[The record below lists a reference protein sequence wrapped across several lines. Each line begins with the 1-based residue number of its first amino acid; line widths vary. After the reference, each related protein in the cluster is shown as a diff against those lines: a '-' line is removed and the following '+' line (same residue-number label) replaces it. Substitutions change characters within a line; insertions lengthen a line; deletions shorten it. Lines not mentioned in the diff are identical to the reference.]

1 MSEQLMKLKGE
12 LMKKKINEL
21 YHLLRMSNEAY
32 YMNQTPFISDY
43 EFDIKLKELE
53 KLEREYPE
61 YVQENSPT
69 KQVGGRADERF
80 NKVQHKTPMLSL
92 DNVFSAA
99 DFYEFDEKVR
109 KELGNSEYTYVCEL
123 KIDGL
128 AMSLTYNNQLMQA
141 LTRGDGQVGENV
153 THNVRTIKSLPKQLE
168 VNDTFEV
175 RGEVYIEKEEFAN
188 IVKREEKDY
197 ANPRNLAAGTIR
209 QLDAK
214 LTQNRKLDMFAYGL
228 VNPQKYGHAKYSE
241 SMSYLKELGFHINE
255 EMTICQNA
263 DEVVKYIE
271 KITDIRHDFGY
282 EIDGI
287 VIKVNE
293 YENQRILGFTAK
305 YPKWAIAYKF
315 KSEEVVTKLED
326 IFLTVGRTGKVT
338 PNAKLTP
345 VELMGSTIAR
355 ATLHNLAYIK
365 QKDIRI
371 GDDVVLIK
379 AGDIIPRI
387 ERVETSLGEPF
398 AMDLHCPKCSSE
410 LVQIENDHYCQNEMC
425 PARQL
430 EKLIHFTS
438 KGAMNIDGLGEK
450 LVARFIDEN
459 LITSFSDI
467 YQLTDEKLTGLEGF
481 KEKSIN
487 NLLQSI
493 ENSKQTE
500 LANFIYSLG
509 IKNVGLEVAKVIT
522 KLYPTLEQIQV
533 LTVSEL
539 ISIDGIG
546 EVIAQ
551 SVVDYFNNEI
561 NVMEINKLI
570 EFGIKF
576 NEISV
581 VETEENEL
589 TGKVIVI
596 TGSFSVYKRSEI
608 KKRLEQMGAKVTG
621 SISKN
626 TDILFAGAKAG
637 SKLTKATELNIEI
650 WDEEKINNLLGA
662 E

>member
-1 MSEQLMKLKGE
+1 MRLKGE

-32 YMNQTPFISDY
+32 YMNQAPFISDY
-43 EFDIKLKELE
+43 EFDTKLKELE

-61 YVQENSPT
+61 YTQLNSPT
-69 KQVGGRADERF
+69 NQVGGRVDERF
-80 NKVQHKTPMLSL
+80 NKVRHMTPMLSL
-92 DNVFSAA
+92 DNVFSTT
-99 DFYEFDEKVR
+99 DFYEFDEKVK
-109 KELGNSEYTYVCEL
+109 KELHSAKYSYVCEL

-128 AMSLTYNNQLMQA
+128 AMSLTYENKLKQA

-153 THNVRTIKSLPKQLE
+153 THNVRTIKSLPKSLE
-168 VNDTFEV
+168 LEDTFEV
-175 RGEVYIEKEEFAN
+175 RGEVYIEKQEFAN
-188 IVKREEKDY
+188 IVRREEKDY

-209 QLDAK
+209 QLDAN
-214 LTQNRKLDMFAYGL
+214 LTKKRKLDMFAYGL
-228 VNPQKYGHAKYSE
+228 VDPEKYGHSKYSE
-241 SMSYLKELGFHINE
+241 SMTYLKNLGFHTNE
-255 EMTICQNA
+255 EMTICHNA
-263 DEVVKYIE
+263 DEVVAYIE
-271 KITDIRHDFGY
+271 KIAEIRHDFGY

-287 VIKVNE
+287 VIKVDE
-293 YENQRILGFTAK
+293 YENQKILGYTAK

-338 PNAKLTP
+338 PNAKLAP

-371 GDDVVLIK
+371 GDEIVLIK
-379 AGDIIPRI
+379 AGDIIPRV

-398 AMDLHCPKCSSE
+398 IMDLQCPKCNTE

-450 LVARFIDEN
+450 LVARFIDED
-459 LITSFSDI
+459 LIACFSDI
-467 YQLTDEKLTGLEGF
+467 YHLTVDKLTGLEGF

-493 ENSKQTE
+493 ESSKQVE
-500 LANFIYSLG
+500 IANFIYSLG
-509 IKNVGLEVAKVIT
+509 IKNVGLEVAKLIT
-522 KLYPTLEQIQV
+522 QLYPTLEQIQK
-533 LTVSEL
+533 LTVEEL
-539 ISIDGIG
+539 VEIDGIG
-546 EVIAQ
+546 EVIARG
-551 SVVDYFNNEI
+551 VVDYFGSEQNMNEI
-561 NVMEINKLI
+561 NHLI
-570 EFGIKF
+570 ALGIKF
-576 NEISV
+576 NQVTI
-581 VETEENEL
+581 VEVENNEL

-608 KKRLEQMGAKVTG
+608 KAHLERMGAKVTG

-626 TDILFAGAKAG
+626 TDILFAGSKAG
-637 SKLTKATELNIEI
+637 SKLTKATELGIEI

>member
-1 MSEQLMKLKGE
+1 MKD
-12 LMKKKINEL
+12 KINDL

-32 YMNQTPFISDY
+32 YMNQAPFISDH

-53 KLEREYPE
+53 KLEQEYPE
-61 YVQENSPT
+61 FVQENSPT
-69 KQVGGRADERF
+69 KQVGGRADDRF
-80 NKVQHKTPMLSL
+80 SKVRHKTPMLSL
-92 DNVFSAA
+92 DNIFSTD
-99 DFYEFDEKVR
+99 DFYEFDQKV
-109 KELGNSEYTYVCEL
+109 KNQLTEIKYSYVCEL

-128 AMSLTYNNQLMQA
+128 AMSLTYNKQLMQA

-153 THNVRTIKSLPKQLE
+153 THNVRTIKSLPTTIQMD
-168 VNDTFEV
+168 DTFEV

-209 QLDAK
+209 QLDAN
-214 LTQNRKLDMFAYGL
+214 LTKKRKLDMFAYGL
-228 VNPQKYGHAKYSE
+228 VDPEKYNHQKYSE
-241 SMSYLKELGFHINE
+241 SMSFLKDLGFHTNE
-255 EMTICQNA
+255 EMIICKNA
-263 DEVVKYIE
+263 DEVVAYIE
-271 KITDIRHDFGY
+271 KISKIRHDFGY

-293 YENQRILGFTAK
+293 YENQKILGYTAK

-315 KSEEVVTKLED
+315 KSEEAVTKLED
-326 IFLTVGRTGKVT
+326 IFFTVGRTGKVT

-345 VELMGSTIAR
+345 VELMGSTISR

-371 GDDVVLIK
+371 NDEIVLIK
-379 AGDIIPRI
+379 AGDIIPRV
-387 ERVETSLGEPF
+387 ERVATSIGEPF
-398 AMDLHCPKCSSE
+398 VMDLNCPRCAST
-410 LVQIENDHYCQNEMC
+410 LVQVENDHYCQNEMC

-450 LVARFIDEN
+450 LVGRFIDEN
-459 LITSFSDI
+459 LIASFSDI
-467 YQLTDEKLTGLEGF
+467 YKLNVEKLTGLEGF

-487 NLLQSI
+487 NLLESI
-493 ENSKQTE
+493 ESSKRVE

-509 IKNVGLEVAKVIT
+509 IKNVGLEVAKLIT
-522 KLYPTLEQIQV
+522 NLYPTLDEVKV
-533 LTVSEL
+533 LTEQEL
-539 ISIDGIG
+539 INIDGIG
-546 EVIAQ
+546 AVIAKG
-551 SVVDYFNNEI
+551 VVDYFKDEDNTK
-561 NVMEINKLI
+561 EINKLM
-570 EFGIKF
+570 ELGIKL
-576 NEISV
+576 NAIVQTEV
-581 VETEENEL
+581 VENEL
-589 TGKVIVI
+589 TDKVIVI

-608 KKRLEQMGAKVTG
+608 KNRLEQMGAKVTG

-626 TDILFAGAKAG
+626 TDILFAGEKAG
-637 SKLTKATELNIEI
+637 SKLKKATELEIEI

>member
-32 YMNQTPFISDY
+32 YMNQAPFISDY

-69 KQVGGRADERF
+69 KQVGGRADDRF
-80 NKVQHKTPMLSL
+80 NKVQHKTLMLSL

-109 KELGNSEYTYVCEL
+109 KELGNSDYTYVCEL

-271 KITDIRHDFGY
+271 KITEIRHDFGY

-315 KSEEVVTKLED
+315 KSEEAVTKLED

-387 ERVETSLGEPF
+387 ESVETSLGEPF
-398 AMDLHCPKCSSE
+398 VMDLHCPKCSSE

-459 LITSFSDI
+459 LIASFSDI
-467 YQLTDEKLTGLEGF
+467 YQLTDEKLIGLEGF

-522 KLYPTLEQIQV
+522 KLYPTLEQIQE

-546 EVIAQ
+546 DVIAQ
-551 SVVDYFNNEI
+551 SVVDYFNNET